1 MNLRLGIIGAGQLG
15 LYLCQAA
22 KSLGIHTCVLSEDG
36 RAPAVTFA
44 DHLVI
49 GPTDD
54 QDTLDNFIEACDV
67 VTFEKE
73 DIPNEALHQLLEA
86 QAAGRVLVHPGAN
99 VLYLLKDKGT
109 QKTWLMDQGFP
120 TLPFTLLQG
129 ENTSI
134 DALIDSYGLPL
145 VQKARSG
152 GYDGLGVQILRE
164 RADLAKLWQTPS
176 LIEPFLPGC
185 REVAVLAARDAE
197 GHCMSYPVLGMDF
210 DPALNLVTTVFTPSR
225 LAPALADSALA
236 LGREVLDALG
246 GVGVF
251 AIEMFV
257 TEDDSIYINE
267 ISPRVH
273 NSGHLTMEASAA
285 SQFEQHV
292 RACTG
297 LPLIDV
303 SGTQPAAMANVLY
316 EERLA
321 NCCPATPVSQ
331 QGNAGQLALHWY
343 GKPPGRLGRKMGHI
357 TALAESADAASEAAL
372 SALKKLPELAETRA
386 A

>member
-22 KSLGIHTCVLSEDG
+22 KSLGIDTCVLSDDG
-36 RAPAVTFA
+36 RAPAVSFA

-49 GPTDD
+49 GPAEDH
-54 QDTLDNFIEACDV
+54 DTLDNFIEACDV

-73 DIPNEALHQLLEA
+73 DIPNEALHQLIEA
-86 QAAGRVLVHPGAN
+86 EAAGRIRVHPGAH

-129 ENTSI
+129 DHVDVDQLVT
-134 DALIDSYGLPL
+134 DYGIPL
-145 VQKARSG
+145 VQKARCG

-164 RADLAKLWQTPS
+164 ASELTRLWKTPS
-176 LIEPFLPGC
+176 LIEPFLPDC
-185 REVAVLAARDAE
+185 REIAILAARDVE
-197 GHCMSYPVLGMDF
+197 GNCLSYPVFGMDF

-225 LAPALADSALA
+225 LPSSLADSALA
-236 LGREVLDALG
+236 LGAQVLDALG

-257 TEDDSIYINE
+257 TPDDRLYINE

-273 NSGHLTMEASAA
+273 NSGHLTMEASPA
-285 SQFEQHV
+285 SQFDMHV
-292 RACTG
+292 RACAG
-297 LPLIDV
+297 LPLPDV
-303 SGTQPAAMANVLY
+303 SSTQAAAMANVLY
-316 EERLA
+316 EDRLA
-321 NCCPATPVSQ
+321 NCCPDSPVRWL
-331 QGNAGQLALHWY
+331 NETERLAVHWY
-343 GKPPGRLGRKMGHI
+343 GKAPGRQGRKMGHI
-357 TALAESADAASEAAL
+357 TALADTAAAASEAAL
-372 SALKKLPELAETRA
+372 KALEKLPELSETQA